1 MKTLEDYLDLPYSF
15 EITHDVDD
23 DGNAGWVAEVEE
35 LPGCLSQ
42 GRTPE
47 EAVEHVRSA
56 MRDWIGV
63 ALEDGV
69 EIPQPRA
76 AAEFSGH
83 FVVRVP
89 TSLHADLV
97 RGAGKE
103 GVSLNQFVASAL
115 AGAVGWRAGSRRSRR
130 ASPRGATERRRP
142 DAAGARNPDTG
153 HVATG
158 SDPR

>member
-1 MKTLEDYLDLPYSF
+1 MKTLQDYLDLPYRF
-15 EITHDVDD
+15 EITHDVDE

-69 EIPQPRA
+69 QIPEPRA

-97 RGAGKE
+97 RGAGQE
-103 GVSLNQFVASAL
+103 RVSLNQFVVSAL
-115 AGAVGWRAGSRRSRR
+115 GGSVGWRAGSRSPARSR
-130 ASPRGATERRRP
+130 RGATERRRS
-142 DAAGARNPDTG
+142 GASG
-153 HVATG
+153 IATWTRG
-158 SDPR
+158 Q

>member
-1 MKTLEDYLDLPYSF
+1 MKTLEDYFDLPCSF
-15 EITHDVDD
+15 EVIHDADG
-23 DGNAGWVAEVEE
+23 DGNTGWVAEVEE
-35 LPGCLSQ
+35 LPGYVSQ

-47 EAVEHVRSA
+47 EAVEHARSA

-63 ALEDGV
+63 ALEDDV
-69 EIPQPRA
+69 EIPLPRA

-103 GVSLNQFVASAL
+103 GVSLNQFVTNAL
-115 AGAVGWRAGSRRSRR
+115 AGAVGWRAGSSRR
-130 ASPRGATERRRP
+130 PHSGATW
-142 DAAGARNPDTG
+142 
-153 HVATG
+153 
-158 SDPR
+158 S